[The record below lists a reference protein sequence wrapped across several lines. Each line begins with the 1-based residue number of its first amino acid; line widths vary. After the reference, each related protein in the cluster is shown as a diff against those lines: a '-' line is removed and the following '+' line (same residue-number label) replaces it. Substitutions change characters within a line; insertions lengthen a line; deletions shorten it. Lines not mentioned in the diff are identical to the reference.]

1 MMPNEML
8 LSVLKR
14 SGGVFDIAQIQERV
28 KELNFLSTDPTF
40 WDDPSRAQGLLK
52 EKGSLERRVNGFLK
66 LESTFEDIETLIEM
80 AEEEGDQE
88 LVDEASGELNKL
100 LEELREVEIQ
110 RLLSE
115 EADEND
121 AIVEINSGAGGTEAA
136 DWASMLK
143 RMYIGWGTKNGYK
156 MTLLEESPHEEAG
169 IKSCTIAFKGLFAY
183 GYLKAE
189 IGVHRLVRISPY
201 DSNARRHTSFA
212 SVSVSPDVDDNF
224 EIDIVESD
232 LRIDT
237 YRASGAGGQ
246 HVNTTDSAVRITHL
260 PTNIVVQCQAERS
273 QHKNKDRAMKMLKG
287 KLYQHELEKRQAV
300 ADEANANKKKI
311 EWGSQIR
318 SYVLHPYK
326 MIKDLRTSHES
337 SNVDKVMAGDLNAYM
352 EKWLSMR
359 ADEEQEEQ

>member
-1 MMPNEML
+1 
-8 LSVLKR
+8 
-14 SGGVFDIAQIQERV
+14 
-28 KELNFLSTDPTF
+28 LNFLSTDPTF
-40 WDDPSRAQGLLK
+40 WDDPARAKSVLQ
-52 EKGSLERRVNGFLK
+52 EKGSLERRVNSFRT
-66 LESTFEDIETLIEM
+66 LESLFEDIETLIEM
-80 AEEEGDQE
+80 ADEEGDP
-88 LVDEASGELNKL
+88 DL
-100 LEELREVEIQ
+100 LEEATTEMEKLQAELDQVEIQ

-121 AIVEINSGAGGTEAA
+121 AVLEINSGAGGTEAA
-136 DWASMLK
+136 DWASILK
-143 RMYIGWGTKNGYK
+143 RMYIGWGSKNGYK
-156 MTLLEESPHEEAG
+156 MTILEESPHEEAG

-189 IGVHRLVRISPY
+189 IGVHRLVRISPF

-212 SVSVSPDVDDNF
+212 SIAVSPDVDDDF

-300 ADEANANKKKI
+300 ADAANADKKKI

-326 MIKDLRTSHES
+326 MIKDLRTGHES
-337 SNVDKVMAGDLNAYM
+337 SNTDKVLAGDLNAYM
-352 EKWLSMR
+352 EKWLAQR
-359 ADEEQEEQ
+359 ADEEDEENN

>member
-1 MMPNEML
+1 
-8 LSVLKR
+8 
-14 SGGVFDIAQIQERV
+14 
-28 KELNFLSTDPTF
+28 LSTDPTF
-40 WDDPSRAQGLLK
+40 WDNPSRAQKVLK
-52 EKGSLERRVNGFLK
+52 EKSSLERRVESFLQ
-66 LESTFEDIETLIEM
+66 LESTLEDIETLIEM
-80 AEEEGDQE
+80 AEEEQDHE
-88 LVDEASGELNKL
+88 LRQEASDEMETL
-100 LEELREVEIQ
+100 LEELKQVEIQ

-143 RMYIGWGTKNGYK
+143 RMYLGWGTKNGYK

-189 IGVHRLVRISPY
+189 SGVHRLVRISPY

-212 SVSVSPDVDDNF
+212 SVSISPDVDDDF

-246 HVNTTDSAVRITHL
+246 HVNTTDSAVRITHM
-260 PTNIVVQCQAERS
+260 PTGIVVQCQAERS

-287 KLYQHELEKRQAV
+287 KLYQAELDKRQEV
-300 ADEANANKKKI
+300 ATAAHAEKKKI

-326 MIKDLRTSHES
+326 MIKDLRTNYDS
-337 SNVDKVMAGDLNAYM
+337 SNVDKVMAGDLNAFM

-359 ADEEQEEQ
+359 ADENAEQEQQ

>member
-1 MMPNEML
+1 MMPKEML
-8 LSVLKR
+8 LSVLTR
-14 SGGVFDIAQIQERV
+14 SGGVFDIGQIQERI
-28 KELNFLSTDPTF
+28 KELNFLATDPTF
-40 WDDPSRAQGLLK
+40 WDEPARAQKLLQ
-52 EKGSLERRVNGFLK
+52 EKGSIERRLNGFLR

-80 AEEEGDQE
+80 ADEEGDQE

-110 RLLSE
+110 RLLSG

-121 AIVEINSGAGGTEAA
+121 AIVDINSGAGGTEAA

-359 ADEEQEEQ
+359 ADEAQEE

>member
-1 MMPNEML
+1 M
-8 LSVLKR
+8 R
-14 SGGVFDIAQIQERV
+14 SGGVFDIAQLQERV
-28 KELNFLSTDPTF
+28 KELNFLATDPTF
-40 WDDPSRAQGLLK
+40 WDDPSRAQKVLQ
-52 EKGSLERRVNGFLK
+52 EKGSLERRMNSFFR
-66 LESTFEDIETLIEM
+66 LEATFEDIETLIEM
-80 AEEEGDQE
+80 AEEENDPDLNE
-88 LVDEASGELNKL
+88 EASTEMERLLAELDQ
-100 LEELREVEIQ
+100 VEIQ

-143 RMYIGWGTKNGYK
+143 RMYLGWGNKNGYK
-156 MTLLEESPHEEAG
+156 MTILEESPHEEAG
-169 IKSCTIAFKGLFAY
+169 IKSCTIAFKGLYAY

-189 IGVHRLVRISPY
+189 GGVHRLVRISPY

-212 SVSVSPDVDDNF
+212 SVSISPDVDDNF
-224 EIDIVESD
+224 EIDIIESD

-246 HVNTTDSAVRITHL
+246 HVNTTDSAVRITHN
-260 PTNIVVQCQAERS
+260 PTGIVVQCQAERS

-287 KLYQHELEKRQAV
+287 KLYQAELEKRQEV
-300 ADEANANKKKI
+300 ANAAHAEKKKI

-326 MIKDLRTSHES
+326 MIKDLRTSYES
-337 SNVDKVMAGDLNAYM
+337 SNVDKVMAGDLNAFM
-352 EKWLSMR
+352 EKWLAMR
-359 ADEEQEEQ
+359 ADVDQDQEQKS

>member
-1 MMPNEML
+1 M
-8 LSVLKR
+8 
-14 SGGVFDIAQIQERV
+14 
-28 KELNFLSTDPTF
+28 STDPTF
-40 WDDPSRAQGLLK
+40 WDNPSRAQKVLK
-52 EKGSLERRVNGFLK
+52 EKSSLERRVESFLQ
-66 LESTFEDIETLIEM
+66 LESTLEDIETLIEM
-80 AEEEGDQE
+80 AEEEQDHE
-88 LVDEASGELNKL
+88 LRQEASDEMETL
-100 LEELREVEIQ
+100 LEELKQVEIQ

-143 RMYIGWGTKNGYK
+143 RMYLGWGTKNGYK

-189 IGVHRLVRISPY
+189 SGVHRLVRISPY

-212 SVSVSPDVDDNF
+212 SVSISPDVDDDF

-246 HVNTTDSAVRITHL
+246 HVNTTDSAVRITHM
-260 PTNIVVQCQAERS
+260 PTGIVVQCQAERS

-287 KLYQHELEKRQAV
+287 KLYQAELDKRQEV
-300 ADEANANKKKI
+300 ATAAHAEKKKI

-326 MIKDLRTSHES
+326 MIKDLRTNYDS
-337 SNVDKVMAGDLNAYM
+337 SNVDKVMAGDLNAFM

-359 ADEEQEEQ
+359 ADENAEQEQQ

>member
-1 MMPNEML
+1 M
-8 LSVLKR
+8 
-14 SGGVFDIAQIQERV
+14 

-40 WDDPSRAQGLLK
+40 WDNHSRAQKLLK
-52 EKGSLERRVNGFLK
+52 EKSSLERRVNSFLK
-66 LESTFEDIETLIEM
+66 LESTLEDIETLIEM
-80 AEEEGDQE
+80 AEEEQDQD
-88 LVDEASGELNKL
+88 LRQEASDEMEIL
-100 LEELREVEIQ
+100 LEELKQVEIQ

-143 RMYIGWGTKNGYK
+143 RMYLGWGTKNGYK
-156 MTLLEESPHEEAG
+156 MTVLEESPHEEAG

-189 IGVHRLVRISPY
+189 SGVHRLVRISPY

-212 SVSVSPDVDDNF
+212 SVSISPDVDDDF

-246 HVNTTDSAVRITHL
+246 HVNTTDSAVRITHM
-260 PTNIVVQCQAERS
+260 PTGIVVQCQAERS

-287 KLYQHELEKRQAV
+287 KLYQAELDKRLEV
-300 ADEANANKKKI
+300 ATAAHAQKKKI

-326 MIKDLRTSHES
+326 MIKDLRTNYDS
-337 SNVDKVMAGDLNAYM
+337 SNVDKVMGGDLNVFM

-359 ADEEQEEQ
+359 ADENSQQQEDQQ

>member
-1 MMPNEML
+1 
-8 LSVLKR
+8 LS
-14 SGGVFDIAQIQERV
+14 A
-28 KELNFLSTDPTF
+28 DPTF
-40 WDDPSRAQGLLK
+40 WDNPSRAQKVLK
-52 EKGSLERRVNGFLK
+52 EKSSLERRVDSFLQ
-66 LESTFEDIETLIEM
+66 LESTLEDIETLIEM
-80 AEEEGDQE
+80 AEEEQDHE
-88 LVDEASGELNKL
+88 LRQEASDEMETL
-100 LEELREVEIQ
+100 LEELKQVEIQ

-143 RMYIGWGTKNGYK
+143 RMYLGWGTKNGYK

-189 IGVHRLVRISPY
+189 SGVHRLVRISPY

-212 SVSVSPDVDDNF
+212 SVSISPDVDDDF

-246 HVNTTDSAVRITHL
+246 HVNTTDSAVRITHM
-260 PTNIVVQCQAERS
+260 PTGIVVQCQAERS

-287 KLYQHELEKRQAV
+287 KLYQAELDKRQEV
-300 ADEANANKKKI
+300 ATAAHAEKKKI

-326 MIKDLRTSHES
+326 MIKDLRTNYDS
-337 SNVDKVMAGDLNAYM
+337 SNVDKVMAGDLNVFM

-359 ADEEQEEQ
+359 ADENAEQEQQ

>member
-1 MMPNEML
+1 M
-8 LSVLKR
+8 
-14 SGGVFDIAQIQERV
+14 
-28 KELNFLSTDPTF
+28 STDPTF
-40 WDDPSRAQGLLK
+40 WDNPSRAQKVLK
-52 EKGSLERRVNGFLK
+52 EKSSLERRVDSFLQ
-66 LESTFEDIETLIEM
+66 LESTLEDIETLIEM
-80 AEEEGDQE
+80 AEEEQDHE
-88 LVDEASGELNKL
+88 LRQEASDEMETL
-100 LEELREVEIQ
+100 LEELKQVEIQ

-143 RMYIGWGTKNGYK
+143 RMYLGWGTKNGYK

-189 IGVHRLVRISPY
+189 SGVHRLVRISPY

-212 SVSVSPDVDDNF
+212 SVSISPDVDDDF

-246 HVNTTDSAVRITHL
+246 HVNTTDSAVRITHM
-260 PTNIVVQCQAERS
+260 PTGIVVQCQAERS

-287 KLYQHELEKRQAV
+287 KLYQAELDKRQEV
-300 ADEANANKKKI
+300 ATAAHAEKKKI

-326 MIKDLRTSHES
+326 MIKDLRTNYDS
-337 SNVDKVMAGDLNAYM
+337 SNVDKVMAGELNVFM

-359 ADEEQEEQ
+359 ADENAEQEQQ

>member
-1 MMPNEML
+1 M
-8 LSVLKR
+8 R

-28 KELNFLSTDPTF
+28 KELNFLATDPTF
-40 WDDPSRAQGLLK
+40 WDDHSRAQKLLQ
-52 EKGSLERRVNGFLK
+52 EKSSLERRVNSFLR

-80 AEEEGDQE
+80 AEEEQDQDLRE
-88 LVDEASGELNKL
+88 EAATEMEGL
-100 LEELREVEIQ
+100 LEELEQVEIQ

-143 RMYIGWGTKNGYK
+143 RMYLGWGTKNGYK

-189 IGVHRLVRISPY
+189 SGVHRLVRISPY

-224 EIDIVESD
+224 EIEIIESD

-246 HVNTTDSAVRITHL
+246 HVNTTDSAVRITHI
-260 PTNIVVQCQAERS
+260 PTGIVVQCQAERS
-273 QHKNKDRAMKMLKG
+273 QHKNKDRAMKMLKS
-287 KLYQHELEKRQAV
+287 KMYQAELEKRQEV
-300 ADEANANKKKI
+300 ANAAHADKKKI

-326 MIKDLRTSHES
+326 MIKDLRTNHES
-337 SNVDKVMAGDLNAYM
+337 SNVDKVMGGDLNPYM

-359 ADEEQEEQ
+359 ADEADAEE